1 MDLSPA
7 QKATLKAYVEA
18 DSTLNALPHNSD
30 GAFAIAEALKADASP
45 DFIVWR
51 TSVREQEFTDDTSS
65 EGTTWSWPA
74 FIARSVGEQA
84 GWNAMFRNGSINAA
98 KANVRQGFV
107 DIFSGAQN
115 SAPAQRAHCAAIA
128 KRKANR
134 LEKLFA
140 TGAGS
145 TASPATMVVE
155 GSVSYAE
162 LVSAMGW

>member
-1 MDLSPA
+1 MALTPA
-7 QKATLKAYVEA
+7 QQATLKAYIESDA
-18 DSTLNALPHNSD
+18 TLNALPHNSD

-140 TGAGS
+140 TGTGS
-145 TASPATMVVE
+145 TASPATMAVE
-155 GSVSYAE
+155 GTIGYNE
-162 LVSAMGW
+162 LANAMGW

>member
-1 MDLSPA
+1 MALTTE
-7 QKATLKAYVEA
+7 QQATLKAFVEA
-18 DSTLNALPHNSD
+18 DPVLSTYPHNSD

>member
-1 MDLSPA
+1 MSLTTA
-7 QKATLKAYVEA
+7 QQAALKAYVEA
-18 DSTLNALPHNSD
+18 DPTLSQFPHTGD
-30 GAFAIAEALKADASP
+30 GAYALADALKADASP

>member
-1 MDLSPA
+1 MLTPA
-7 QKATLKAYVEA
+7 QQATLKAYIEA
-18 DSTLNALPHNSD
+18 DGTLNALPHNSD

-51 TSVREQEFTDDTSS
+51 TSVAEREFTDDTSG

-84 GWNAMFRNGSINAA
+84 GWTAMFRNGTINAA
-98 KANVRQGFV
+98 KANVRQGFA
-107 DIFSGAQN
+107 DIFSGAAN
-115 SAPAQRAHCAAIA
+115 SAPAQRTHCAAIG

-140 TGAGS
+140 TGTGS
-145 TASPATMVVE
+145 TASPATMAVE
-155 GSVSYAE
+155 GDLSWSEVRA
-162 LVSAMGW
+162 VMGW

>member
-1 MDLSPA
+1 MALTTA
-7 QKATLKAYVEA
+7 QQATLKTFVEA
-18 DSTLNALPHNSD
+18 DSTLNAFPHNSD
-30 GAFAIAEALKADASP
+30 GAFAIAEALKADALP
-45 DFIVWR
+45 DFVVWR

-74 FIARSVGEQA
+74 FIARSVGEQT

-98 KANVRQGFV
+98 KANVRQAFT

-115 SAPAQRAHCAAIA
+115 SAPAQRTHCAAIA

-140 TGAGS
+140 TGTGS
-145 TASPATMVVE
+145 TASPATMAVE
-155 GSVSYAE
+155 GSLSYAE
-162 LVSAMGW
+162 VQSAMGW